1 MFSFLKLIFTR
12 NILIFLFLL
21 LSFLILLAVI
31 YPARVNYK
39 ERIENNSIKGNMR
52 ILGNLMKDCLLI
64 KIENSLNL
72 NESNI
77 YPKNFY
83 FDETC
88 KKNLSKNILES
99 IRNKYKNS
107 SKLEDIFT
115 QYETYLKSFNRKAYS
130 GYFLCKPIISSS
142 SGFIDS
148 YNLFYVDVNGDILIN
163 KETGDLIY
171 IEVTIS

>member
-1 MFSFLKLIFTR
+1 
-12 NILIFLFLL
+12 
-21 LSFLILLAVI
+21 
-31 YPARVNYK
+31 
-39 ERIENNSIKGNMR
+39 MR

-88 KKNLSKNILES
+88 KKNISKNILES

-115 QYETYLKSFNRKAYS
+115 QYETYLKSFNRNAYS

-148 YNLFYVDVNGDILIN
+148 YNLFYVDFNGDILID
-163 KETGDLIY
+163 KETGNLIF
-171 IEVTIS
+171 IEVTMF